1 MEKFVGWSPLQF
13 AHVAGVS
20 LILVQFFVACAPA
33 QLTHTAFLLQLAE
46 VWLYASPETC
56 WFWSFVFFPV
66 YFYVLD
72 ASGTFNLF
80 FGAFFR
86 DVPSTNV
93 SR

>member
-1 MEKFVGWSPLQF
+1 MEKFVRWSPLQF
-13 AHVAGVS
+13 AHVGAIFCAVRSGAIDAYCFFITVS
-20 LILVQFFVACAPA
+20 GSVAIR
-33 QLTHTAFLLQLAE
+33 LT
-46 VWLYASPETC
+46 PETC